1 MKKIALVLS
10 LALIMIFVSS
20 CSAITSAHSPKGSHV
35 DFSMSDIEMKF
46 ERRVDTINNLFLA
59 HVLTNNTKYP
69 IDSYTATYRVS
80 DNTKLVIRSAYVI
93 GRYNDDSVQP
103 KNSRAVKPL
112 YFYNERQSAWFFEGA
127 RLSNNLADKTYLS
140 LDQMLEI
147 VKTASLESIT
157 FIFENTENTDEHSYT
172 YYADTNEIIED
183 Y

>member
-20 CSAITSAHSPKGSHV
+20 CSAITSARSPKGSYV

-46 ERRVDTINNLFLA
+46 ERRVDSNNLFLA

-80 DNTKLVIRSAYVI
+80 DNTKLVIRSGYVI
-93 GRYNDDSVQP
+93 GQYNNDSVQP
-103 KNSRAVKPL
+103 KSSRAVQPL
-112 YFYNERQSAWFFEGA
+112 YYYNERQNEWFYEGA
-127 RLSNNLADKTYLS
+127 KLHNEAGDKTYLT

-157 FIFENTENTDEHSYT
+157 FIFESTENTDEHSYT
-172 YYADTNEIIED
+172 YYPDINEIIEN